1 MTVVESHDA
10 PARIE
15 GPMRKRDLR
24 SKLVGHL
31 LERGGQRVIR
41 DLNRTTRCIRC
52 HGHLDMST
60 DAMTGEVVEECLR
73 CGMRRAVPRFR
84 PEEEEGPAV

>member
-1 MTVVESHDA
+1 MN
-10 PARIE
+10 
-15 GPMRKRDLR
+15 KRDLR

-41 DLNRTTRCIRC
+41 DLQRTTRCMQC
-52 HGHLDMST
+52 HGHLDMGT

-73 CGMRRAVPRFR
+73 CGMRQPVPRFR
-84 PEEEEGPAV
+84 PEEEEGPAA